1 MGEDELIEHMFAD
14 YRIARPAE
22 VPLEHTDAFE
32 VRYRAVR
39 MLQAKKLLLTQIALF
54 DAQTLPPVS
63 GGWVFSSQLLQRRR
77 LPSRS

>member
-1 MGEDELIEHMFAD
+1 VGEDELIEHMFAD

-32 VRYRAVR
+32 VR
-39 MLQAKKLLLTQIALF
+39 MLQAKKLPLTHIALF